1 MCDYLILFFVYWRT
15 RSENVF
21 LCLDCFS
28 SKKSTHEIQIPEDA
42 FVVLQVCAPG
52 GRTEAHA
59 AAQVITYIEE
69 VRGGDRPH

>member
-1 MCDYLILFFVYWRT
+1 MSFCAWTVYL
-15 RSENVF
+15 E
-21 LCLDCFS
+21 
-28 SKKSTHEIQIPEDA
+28 KKSTHEIQIPEDT

-52 GRTEAHA
+52 GRAELSA